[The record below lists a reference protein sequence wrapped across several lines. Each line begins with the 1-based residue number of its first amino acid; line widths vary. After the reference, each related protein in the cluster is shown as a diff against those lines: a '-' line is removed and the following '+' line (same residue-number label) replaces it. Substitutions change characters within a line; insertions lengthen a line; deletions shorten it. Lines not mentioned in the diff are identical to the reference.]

1 MPLLTCAGRLEASP
15 PVWPS
20 SNGCVR
26 MRIYS
31 STEADGLNY
40 LSAQLVVYYGR
51 WYGIVMQHTCIR
63 GSDTGGNAG
72 QLYKNL
78 ASAKN
83 HGKRRFLMCVAF
95 STSSPRCTRS
105 SKWILRMQMNETRG
119 NSPSTVY
126 VLRCRFFV
134 NKCRRILSADERVRR
149 RGNGEG
155 CKDRRT

>member
-1 MPLLTCAGRLEASP
+1 
-15 PVWPS
+15 
-20 SNGCVR
+20 

-31 STEADGLNY
+31 TTEADGLNY

-51 WYGIVMQHTCIR
+51 WYGIVMQHTYIR

-78 ASAKN
+78 ASAEN
-83 HGKRRFLMCVAF
+83 HGKRRFLCAWLFLPLSEMY
-95 STSSPRCTRS
+95 
-105 SKWILRMQMNETRG
+105 SKFEMDFADANER
-119 NSPSTVY
+119 NSRKQPITVY
-126 VLRCRFFV
+126 VLHCRFFV
-134 NKCRRILSADERVRR
+134 NKCRRIISADERVRI